1 MSRAYHV
8 MVVGIDSVGFVIFGR
23 HGLHIRAVAPAF
35 PFRARVGAREESGV
49 AAGATSATAAGVIGR

>member
-1 MSRAYHV
+1 